1 MALTHYSP
9 VTKSIEPCTG
19 NCVYGENSITTDD
32 QGNEFQVI
40 HSRPGET
47 QESFLQR
54 IEEYEN
60 AAIVERGGNVY
71 GTVAKKEINAEK
83 ESPGDTMV
91 KERPAE
97 TEKSPEPETQAK
109 EKTPYEPT
117 AADVEIARYNEL
129 RRERTQDITNATAR
143 GDMDKAYQW
152 AARSHEEGVSFMQ
165 PRNHNPEVAK
175 DGFIDPPNYTP
186 HDVEKILQTRDR
198 LAFAENEEYD
208 IHLRSDGA
216 HFYTSKSKRP
226 LASAI
231 RESREAPYREAR
243 SEYYAMMEKY
253 NDYGSDTYIDE
264 YGDEH
269 KITESALESSEERE
283 IYRRYHDLKE
293 EREAEKQARV
303 QAVDEAKKRHVDRLV
318 KNPKRAKTPEEKKAL
333 KERLITNGKKHAAQF
348 TNRKARPE
356 YIDSI
361 DKKHFG
367 KSGAGSK
374 FSKVKNTEDLI
385 TLASVQRRS
394 MDGDDRHKLIA
405 AGADPKS
412 FLPPDSGVRYLMVK
426 TPGSEALLDTST
438 MKDDDKLSV
447 VAKGK
452 NDGRAPSLSFVAD
465 VKEQP
470 KTEYGTII
478 IGPKSDEN
486 EKPIPGIEH
495 VWTAH
500 PGSPSRGVRSADVR
514 EKGLGD
520 DDTITVAE
528 FRKMFGRDIK
538 ANTRVTG

>member
-1 MALTHYSP
+1 MDITHYSP
-9 VTKSIEPCTG
+9 VTKSIERCTG
-19 NCVYGENSITTDD
+19 NCIYGENSIATDD

-40 HSRPGET
+40 HSRPGES

-60 AAIVERGGNVY
+60 AAVVERGGSIY
-71 GTVAKKEINAEK
+71 GTILKDEATAEK

-91 KERPAE
+91 KERQVDSEKIPESEDKAE
-97 TEKSPEPETQAK
+97 K
-109 EKTPYEPT
+109 KTAHEPT
-117 AADVEIARYNEL
+117 AAEL
-129 RRERTQDITNATAR
+129 EVALHKKLTRQRTQDLNEAIASS
-143 GDMDKAYQW
+143 DMDRAYQL
-152 AARSHEEGVSFMQ
+152 AVKSHEEEISFTR
-165 PRNHNPEVAK
+165 PRNHNPELAK
-175 DGFIDPPNYTP
+175 DGFIDPPHYTP
-186 HDVEKILQTRDR
+186 YDVGKMLQTRDR
-198 LAFAENEEYD
+198 LAFLENEEYD
-208 IHLRSDGA
+208 IHLRGDGA
-216 HFYTSKSKRP
+216 HFYTSKSDRP

-318 KNPKRAKTPEEKKAL
+318 KNPKNAKTPEEKKAL
-333 KERLITNGKKHAAQF
+333 KERLISDGKKHAARL
-348 TNRKARPE
+348 TDRRSRPE
-356 YIDSI
+356 YIESI

-367 KSGAGSK
+367 APGAGSK
-374 FSKVKNTEDLI
+374 FSNVKNTESLL
-385 TLASVQRRS
+385 TLANMQRGN
-394 MDGDDRHKLIA
+394 MDGDDRKKLIR

-426 TPGSEALLDTST
+426 TPGSEALLDTAT
-438 MKDDDKLSV
+438 MKDDEKLSV

-452 NDGRAPSLSFVAD
+452 NDGREPSLSFVAD

-486 EKPIPGIEH
+486 KDPIPGTEH
-495 VWTAH
+495 IWTAH

-520 DDTITVAE
+520 GDSITVAE

-538 ANTRVTG
+538 ANTRLIQ